1 MARTAQSQDGA
12 GTESDRASIAEIEQK
27 RVDLPQGPIAFREV
41 GQGPPVVF
49 VHGLLVDGRL
59 WNGVADQLSSRCR
72 CIVPDWPMGSHR
84 LAMRPDADLTPPGT
98 AGTVADFIAA
108 LGLDDVT
115 LVGNDTGGAIT
126 QILVTSRPE
135 RIGRLVLT
143 NCDSYEH
150 FPPGVFKAMPAIAKL
165 PGGMAAMA
173 APFRI
178 GALRRATFA
187 QFVKKPFDPRLPD
200 AWLEPSLHDRDVM
213 RDLRKFTAGVNK
225 RYTLEA
231 AKRFGQ
237 LEMPVLLVWGTDDG
251 FFKLSHAERLAAAI
265 PNSRIETIPDAKTF
279 VPLDQPAAVA
289 DAIAGFAAPTTK

>member
-1 MARTAQSQDGA
+1 MTAAAQNS
-12 GTESDRASIAEIEQK
+12 SASIASSEQK
-27 RVDLPQGPIAFREV
+27 RVDLPQGPIAYREV

-59 WNGVADQLSSRCR
+59 WYDAADELASRCR
-72 CIVPDWPMGSHR
+72 CIVADWPMGAHR
-84 LAMRPDADLTPPGT
+84 LAMKGDADLTPPAMAAT
-98 AGTVADFIAA
+98 IAGFIEA
-108 LGLDDVT
+108 LGLEDVT
-115 LVGNDTGGAIT
+115 LVGNDTGGAIC

-150 FPPGVFKAMPAIAKL
+150 FPPGPFKLMPPIAKL

-178 GALRRATFA
+178 GALRRATFSA
-187 QFVKKPFDPRLPD
+187 LVKHPMNADLAD
-200 AWLEPSLHDRDVM
+200 AWLEAALEDRDVM
-213 RDLRKFTAGVNK
+213 RDLAKFTAGVNK

-237 LEMPVLLVWGTDDG
+237 LEMPVLLAWGAEDR
-251 FFKLSHAERLAAAI
+251 FFKLSHAERLQAAI
-265 PNSRIETIPDAKTF
+265 PNARIETIDDARTF

-289 DAIAGFAAPTTK
+289 DAIAGHIAA

>member
-1 MARTAQSQDGA
+1 MTPAAQGA
-12 GTESDRASIAEIEQK
+12 AASIGTTEHKQ
-27 RVDLPQGPIAFREV
+27 VDLPQGAIAYREV
-41 GQGPPVVF
+41 GSGPPVVF

-59 WNGVADQLSSRCR
+59 WDGVADELAGRAR
-72 CIVPDWPMGSHR
+72 CIVADWPMGAHR
-84 LAMRPDADLTPPGT
+84 LPMKPDADLSPPGT
-98 AGTVADFIAA
+98 VSTIAGFIEA

-115 LVGNDTGGAIT
+115 LVGNDTGGAIC

-150 FPPGVFKAMPAIAKL
+150 FPPGPFKLMPPIAKL

-178 GALRRATFA
+178 GALRRATFS
-187 QFVKKPFDPRLPD
+187 QLVKHPVDPHLPD
-200 AWLEPSLHDRDVM
+200 SWLEAALQDRDVM
-213 RDLRKFTAGVNK
+213 RDLAKFTAGVNK

-231 AKRFGQ
+231 AGRFGQ
-237 LEMPVLLVWGTDDG
+237 LEMPVLLAWGTDDR
-251 FFKLSHAERLAAAI
+251 FFKLSHAERLAEAI
-265 PNSRIETIPDAKTF
+265 PNSRIEKIDDARTF

-289 DAIAGFAAPTTK
+289 DAIAGHIAP